1 MTDTNWP
8 TEKKTTTSDPAH
20 TPPPSSA
27 RWTEYASAGLMF
39 PSSIAVG
46 FGLGYFLDRWLGTRP
61 WLTFIM
67 TLYGVAAGFYHLY
80 LLVRGPSPPSRGKR
94 S

>member
-8 TEKKTTTSDPAH
+8 TEKKTTTSDPVA
-20 TPPPSSA
+20 PPPTPAA

-46 FGLGYFLDRWLGTRP
+46 FGMGFLLDRWLHTHP
-61 WLTFIM
+61 WLTLVM

-80 LLVRGPSPPSRGKR
+80 RLVRKPSRRRGSGPS
-94 S
+94 